1 MSDEGMN
8 SSGWVW
14 AFLIIALIFGGGG
27 FFGGNNAQAAGF
39 ATVQDVNNA
48 INAQTTAI
56 NQQQTLLSSANNNY
70 ETARLIS
77 DQNLTLMNNQNTN
90 LVNAIQ
96 GFNQVNQ
103 NISNQGNSIS
113 QAISQLGYH
122 MDQCCCTI
130 QRLMLENR
138 LQDTQIAL
146 QNSQNVAVNSQ
157 QSQYLL
163 GQMGHWVANSA
174 TATTPASTT

>member
-1 MSDEGMN
+1 MSDESMN
-8 SSGWVW
+8 GSGWVW

-77 DQNLTLMNNQNTN
+77 DQNLTLMSNQNTN
-90 LVNAIQ
+90 LINAIQ

-103 NISNQGNSIS
+103 NISAQGNNIS
-113 QAISQLGYH
+113 QAISQLGYQ

-138 LQDTQIAL
+138 LQDTQLAL

-174 TATTPASTT
+174 TASAT

>member
-1 MSDEGMN
+1 MSDETMN

-27 FFGGNNAQAAGF
+27 FFGNGGNNAAVAGY
-39 ATVQDVNNA
+39 ATMADVNNA
-48 INAQTTAI
+48 INAQTNAL
-56 NQQQTLLSSANNNY
+56 NQQQIMLSSANNNY

-77 DQNLTLMNNQNTN
+77 DQNLVQLQNQNTN

-96 GFNQVNQ
+96 GFNSVNQ
-103 NISNQGNSIS
+103 AIATQGSGIQ
-113 QAISQLGYH
+113 QAIAQLGYQ
-122 MDQCCCTI
+122 MDQCCCSVKTLI
-130 QRLMLENR
+130 LENR
-138 LQDTQIAL
+138 LQDTQLAL
-146 QNSQNVAVNSQ
+146 QNAQNVSVNSA

-174 TATTPASTT
+174 TAAAAS